1 MPMNRK
7 LYPHNWEEI
16 SLKIREEAGHKC
28 EFCGVPDR
36 VWIIRN
42 KRNPAEYHICRDDDT
57 QYKDMYINPDDYGYS
72 NPVQVILTVAHLDHN
87 PGNNERAN
95 LRALC
100 QRCHNVHD
108 APNRAKNARM
118 TRIKK
123 KQRRRAASGQL
134 ALIGGGE

>member
-1 MPMNRK
+1 MNRK

-16 SLKIREEAGHKC
+16 SLKVRKEAGHKC

-42 KRNPAEYHICRDDDT
+42 KFNPAEYVIVEDSDSYFKTLHDSGC
-57 QYKDMYINPDDYGYS
+57 DYGDKIIE
-72 NPVQVILTVAHLDHN
+72 VILTVAHLDHN